1 MKLYFKNIK
10 KYFFF
15 LIFFLIIIKFFNTF
29 YNGYSLLLWNYDKRM
44 MHEYGFCKNESWGF
58 YNYVIKNYNLQN
70 KKINIINDEGFV
82 RIYSLFRNF
91 NITDKNYKYLIILNF
106 QSENK
111 EDIYNLK
118 IDNINAFS
126 IKYRFNNCY
135 LLELND

>member
-1 MKLYFKNIK
+1 MKLYSNNIK
-10 KYFFF
+10 KSFFF
-15 LIFFLIIIKFFNTF
+15 LIFFLVIIKFFNTF
-29 YNGYSLLLWNYDKRM
+29 YNGYSLLIWNYDKRM
-44 MHEYGFCKNESWGF
+44 EQDYGFCKNESWGF

-82 RIYSLFRNF
+82 KIHPLFSDLD
-91 NITDKNYKYLIILNF
+91 ITDQDYLYLILLNF

-118 IDNINAFS
+118 INNINDFS

>member
-82 RIYSLFRNF
+82 RIYSLFKNF

>member
-1 MKLYFKNIK
+1 MNLYFKNIK
-10 KYFFF
+10 NSFFF
-15 LIFFLIIIKFFNTF
+15 LIFFLVIIKFFNTF
-29 YNGYSLLLWNYDKRM
+29 YNGYSLLIWNYDKRM
-44 MHEYGFCKNESWGF
+44 TQEYGFCKNESWGF

-82 RIYSLFRNF
+82 KIYSLFRDF
-91 NITDKNYKYLIILNF
+91 DITDKNYKYLILLNF

-111 EDIYNLK
+111 EDIYDLK
-118 IDNINAFS
+118 INNINDFS

>member
-1 MKLYFKNIK
+1 MKPIFKDIKNFYFL
-10 KYFFF
+10 FFF
-15 LIFFLIIIKFFNTF
+15 LIIVKFFNTS
-29 YNGYSLLLWNYDKRM
+29 YNSYSILLWDYDMRM
-44 MHEYGFCKNESWGF
+44 TQEYGFCKNESWGF

-82 RIYSLFRNF
+82 KIYSLFRDLD
-91 NITDKNYKYLIILNF
+91 ITDKNYKYLILLNF

-111 EDIYNLK
+111 EDIYDLK
-118 IDNINAFS
+118 INNINDFS

>member
-1 MKLYFKNIK
+1 MKLYFKSIK
-10 KYFFF
+10 HSFFF
-15 LIFFLIIIKFFNTF
+15 LIFFLVIIKFFNTF
-29 YNGYSLLLWNYDKRM
+29 YSGYSLLIWNYDKRM
-44 MHEYGFCKNESWGF
+44 THEYGFCKNESWGF

-82 RIYSLFRNF
+82 KIYSLFRDLD
-91 NITDKNYKYLIILNF
+91 ITDKNYKYLILLNF

-118 IDNINAFS
+118 LDNINNFS

>member
-1 MKLYFKNIK
+1 MKQIFKDIKNFYFL
-10 KYFFF
+10 FFF
-15 LIFFLIIIKFFNTF
+15 LIIVKFFNTS
-29 YNGYSLLLWNYDKRM
+29 YNSYSILLWDYDMRM
-44 MHEYGFCKNESWGF
+44 TQEYGFCKNESWGF

-82 RIYSLFRNF
+82 KIYSLFRDLD
-91 NITDKNYKYLIILNF
+91 ITDKNYKYLILLNF

-111 EDIYNLK
+111 ENIYNLK
-118 IDNINAFS
+118 INNINDFS

>member
-10 KYFFF
+10 NSFFF
-15 LIFFLIIIKFFNTF
+15 LIFFLVIIKFFNTF
-29 YNGYSLLLWNYDKRM
+29 YNGYSLLIWNYDKRM
-44 MHEYGFCKNESWGF
+44 TQEYGFCKNESWGF

-70 KKINIINDEGFV
+70 KKIHIINDEGFV
-82 RIYSLFRNF
+82 KIYSLFKNLD
-91 NITDKNYKYLIILNF
+91 ITDKNYKYLILLNF

-118 IDNINAFS
+118 INNINDFS

-135 LLELND
+135 LLELNG

>member
-1 MKLYFKNIK
+1 M
-10 KYFFF
+10 
-15 LIFFLIIIKFFNTF
+15 TQ
-29 YNGYSLLLWNYDKRM
+29 
-44 MHEYGFCKNESWGF
+44 EYGFCKNESWGF

-70 KKINIINDEGFV
+70 KKIHIINDEGFV
-82 RIYSLFRNF
+82 KIYSLFKNLD
-91 NITDKNYKYLIILNF
+91 ITDKNYKYLILLNF

-118 IDNINAFS
+118 INNINDFS

>member
-10 KYFFF
+10 NSFFF
-15 LIFFLIIIKFFNTF
+15 LIFFLVIIKFFNTF
-29 YNGYSLLLWNYDKRM
+29 YNGYSLLIWNYDKRM
-44 MHEYGFCKNESWGF
+44 TQEYGFCKNESWGF

-82 RIYSLFRNF
+82 KIYSLFRDF
-91 NITDKNYKYLIILNF
+91 DITDKNYKYLMLLNF

-111 EDIYNLK
+111 EDIYDLK
-118 IDNINAFS
+118 INNINDFS

>member
-10 KYFFF
+10 NSFFF

-29 YNGYSLLLWNYDKRM
+29 YSGYSLLIWNYDKRM
-44 MHEYGFCKNESWGF
+44 TQEYGFCKNESWGF

-82 RIYSLFRNF
+82 KIYSLFRDF
-91 NITDKNYKYLIILNF
+91 DITDKNYKYLMLLNF

-111 EDIYNLK
+111 EDIYDLK
-118 IDNINAFS
+118 INNINDFS

>member
-1 MKLYFKNIK
+1 MNLYFKSIK
-10 KYFFF
+10 HSFFF
-15 LIFFLIIIKFFNTF
+15 LIFFLVIIKFFNTF
-29 YNGYSLLLWNYDKRM
+29 YNGYSLLIWNYDKRM
-44 MHEYGFCKNESWGF
+44 TQEYGFCKNESWGF

-82 RIYSLFRNF
+82 KIYSLFRDF
-91 NITDKNYKYLIILNF
+91 DITDKNYKYLILLNF

-111 EDIYNLK
+111 EDIYDLK
-118 IDNINAFS
+118 INNINDFS

>member
-1 MKLYFKNIK
+1 MKLYSNNIK
-10 KYFFF
+10 KSFFF
-15 LIFFLIIIKFFNTF
+15 LIFFLVIIKFFNTF
-29 YNGYSLLLWNYDKRM
+29 YNGYSLLIWNYDKRM
-44 MHEYGFCKNESWGF
+44 EQEYGFCKNESWGF

-82 RIYSLFRNF
+82 KIYSLFRDF
-91 NITDKNYKYLIILNF
+91 DITDKNYKYLILLNF

-111 EDIYNLK
+111 EDIFDLK
-118 IDNINAFS
+118 INNINDFS

>member
-1 MKLYFKNIK
+1 MKLYFRNIK
-10 KYFFF
+10 NSFFF

-29 YNGYSLLLWNYDKRM
+29 YNGYSVLIWNYDNRM
-44 MHEYGFCKNESWGF
+44 TQEYGFCKNESWGF

-82 RIYSLFRNF
+82 KIYSLFRDF
-91 NITDKNYKYLIILNF
+91 DITDKNYKYLILLNF

-111 EDIYNLK
+111 EDIYNLNL
-118 IDNINAFS
+118 DNINNFS

>member
-1 MKLYFKNIK
+1 M
-10 KYFFF
+10 
-15 LIFFLIIIKFFNTF
+15 TQ
-29 YNGYSLLLWNYDKRM
+29 
-44 MHEYGFCKNESWGF
+44 EYGFCKNESWGF

-82 RIYSLFRNF
+82 KIYSLFRDLD
-91 NITDKNYKYLIILNF
+91 ITDKNYKYLILLNF

-111 EDIYNLK
+111 ENIYNLK
-118 IDNINAFS
+118 INNINDFS